1 MRRKIKKILINR
13 EGRKIYWSS
22 GDVHTHLGVIKET
35 DVQKKEKI
43 SMQSGDEWHVLPA
56 TFLDQLEKIER
67 GPAIMLKKDIGII
80 LANIPLD
87 KKTKIVDAGSGC
99 GVLAAYLARSGAKV
113 ATYEI
118 DEKNIERAKR
128 NAESLGVACTFK
140 KKDITQGINEK
151 NVDVITL
158 DLGNPWKVFPRAVK
172 SLKRGGMLVVYA
184 PQITQ
189 VEKIV
194 QEAKDNFVLMK
205 ACEVIER
212 EWVVESPVLRPRH
225 QGLMHTAFL
234 VFLRKI

>member
-1 MRRKIKKILINR
+1 MKRKIKKVLINR
-13 EGRKIYWSS
+13 EGKKLYWSS
-22 GDVHTHLGVIKET
+22 GDIHTHLGVIKEA
-35 DVQKKEKI
+35 DIEKKERI
-43 SMQSGDEWHVLPA
+43 RTQNGDEWYVLSA

-80 LANIPLD
+80 LANIPLE

-99 GVLAAYLARSGAKV
+99 GVLAAYLARGEAKV
-113 ATYEI
+113 TTYEI

-128 NAESLGVACTFK
+128 NAESLGVKCAFK
-140 KKDITQGINEK
+140 NKDIAQGIDEK

-158 DLGNPWKVFPRAVK
+158 DLGNPWKVFPHAVK
-172 SLKRGGMLVVYA
+172 SLKRGGMLIVYA

-194 QEAKDNFVLMK
+194 QEAKDNFVLIK

-212 EWVVESPVLRPRH
+212 EWVVESPILRPRH

>member
-1 MRRKIKKILINR
+1 MKKKIKKIVLNR
-13 EGRKIYWSS
+13 EGKKIYWFG
-22 GDVHTHLGVIKET
+22 GDIHTHLGVIKEA
-35 DVQKKEKI
+35 DMQKKEKI
-43 SMQSGDEWHVLPA
+43 SMQKGDIGYVLPA

-87 KKTKIVDAGSGC
+87 TKTKIVDAGSGC
-99 GVLAAYLARSGAKV
+99 GVLAAYLARSGASV
-113 ATYEI
+113 TTYEI
-118 DEKNIERAKR
+118 DEKNAERAKK
-128 NAESLGVACTFK
+128 NAELLGVVCKFK
-140 KKDITQGINEK
+140 KKNIACGIDEK

-158 DLGNPWKVFPRAVK
+158 DLGNPWEVFPHAVK

-194 QEAKDNFVLMK
+194 QETKEHFILIK

-212 EWVVESPVLRPRH
+212 EWVVEAPVLRPKH
-225 QGLMHTAFL
+225 QGFMHTAFL